1 MTLSPSNVAEDRVV
15 GIGDNKPP
23 IAALISAEDGDF
35 AQVTT
40 AFLAEEYA
48 KQRTITQSLLD
59 EASALMRDEN
69 SKLKKIDDEDTKG
82 KVVSLIKRMRDHAK
96 ALTAFH
102 SKEKQPYLRGGQGV
116 DQFFF
121 GDIDKL
127 SRRDKKNKPGA
138 ADIINDELTDYD
150 NRVLAAEQARLKR
163 IADENARLAR
173 EAQAQ
178 AEAEKAEAERLRL
191 AAERA
196 RTPEKIEEK
205 TQAAVEAETR
215 ADAAQVEAAVAAPK
229 AEEARIDTLRKPA
242 DIMRNRGTDGT
253 LSTVGIDKYAE
264 IADRTLLNKELLWPY
279 IKQEALESALT
290 QWAKMTDYNQQMPG
304 ALIGRRNKSLVR

>member
-1 MTLSPSNVAEDRVV
+1 MNPSDTEDRVV

-23 IAALISAEDGDF
+23 IAALISAEEGDF

-59 EASALMRDEN
+59 EATALMRGADG
-69 SKLKKIDDEDTKG
+69 KLKKIDDDDTKA

-102 SKEKQPYLRGGQGV
+102 SKEKQAYLRGGQGV

-138 ADIINDELTDYD
+138 ADICNDELTDYD
-150 NRVLAAEQARLKR
+150 NRVLAAERARLQR

-173 EAQAQ
+173 EAEERRVA
-178 AEAEKAEAERLRL
+178 AEREAEEARL

-196 RTPEKIEEK
+196 RNPEKIEQK
-205 TQAAVEAETR
+205 TQAAIEAEAR
-215 ADAAQVEAAVAAPK
+215 ADAAAVEVAVAAPK
-229 AEEARIDTLRKPA
+229 AEEARIDTLRKST

-253 LSTVGIDKYAE
+253 LSTVGTEKYAE
-264 IADRTLLNKELLWPY
+264 ISDRTLLSKEMLWPY
-279 IKQEALESALT
+279 LKQDALESALT
-290 QWAKMTDYNQQMPG
+290 QWAKMTDYNAQMPG